1 MPSSMTVYGW
11 RDQDPV
17 FDKDFAR
24 ARELGGLAWV
34 EEGMDVARHIETG
47 AVTTF
52 RSDGTVE
59 MRREDMLGH
68 RRLKVDTYFKAAA
81 VICPGKFGQ
90 KVINQTLAG
99 DGATII
105 NGNVNNVTLE
115 NTPQEAAEIYAE
127 KLKSIG

>member
-11 RDQDPV
+11 RDQDSQ

-24 ARELGGLAWV
+24 ARELGATAWI
-34 EEGMDVARHIETG
+34 EEGIHVSRHTETG

-68 RRLKVDTYFKAAA
+68 RRLKADTFFKAAA

-90 KVINQTLAG
+90 KAMAAG
-99 DGATII
+99 EGGNTTII

-127 KLKSIG
+127 KLKQIG